1 VSKMTIEIDVYGGL
15 EPEGV
20 YSAIYFGDND
30 DPIEERMTWDEIITQ
45 EIEMH
50 TIPTN
55 GPFVYS
61 KRTGS
66 DGVRDMFQMI
76 NKLREV
82 ADTLEASIDERG
94 ILFRDEFEDASNGSF
109 DNTRRHEFVV
119 RYEDYIKKLLEEK
132 ND

>member
-1 VSKMTIEIDVYGGL
+1 MSKMTIEIDVYSGI

-20 YSAIYFGDND
+20 YSAIYFGDGD
-30 DPIEERMTWDEIITQ
+30 DPIEERMTWEEIITQ
-45 EIEMH
+45 EVEMH
-50 TIPTN
+50 TIPSS

-66 DGVRDMFQMI
+66 DGVKDIFEMI

-94 ILFRDEFEDASNGSF
+94 ILFRDELEDANNGSF
-109 DNTRRHEFVV
+109 DNTRRDEFVV
-119 RYEDYIKKLLEEK
+119 KYEDYIKKLLEEK
-132 ND
+132 NE